1 MKHLY
6 EISAE
11 IAAIAD
17 HFDEIMA
24 LSSDNGEQDAETDTT
39 QKDLAALQTVLHAC
53 EIDRDKKAL
62 DIACLIKS
70 LAAERDGIEAEIDR
84 LKQRA
89 SSLERKEVWLKSYLS
104 ANIAGVKIKDA
115 RAVIS
120 WRPSKVVQEKVPA
133 EKMPERFQ
141 RVTTTIGV
149 NKTALR
155 EAIEAG
161 DETAKLLGT
170 IVTKQNL
177 QIQ

>member
-11 IAAIAD
+11 IAAITE
-17 HFDEIMA
+17 HFDEILA
-24 LSSDNGEQDAETDTT
+24 LASDNGEQDAETDTT
-39 QKDLAALQTVLHAC
+39 QKDLAALQTMLHAC

-70 LAAERDGIEAEIDR
+70 LEAEREAVEREIDR
-84 LKQRA
+84 LRFRVG
-89 SSLERKEVWLKSYLS
+89 SLKKKIGWLESYLE
-104 ANIAGVKIKDA
+104 ANIKGVYIKDS
-115 RAVIS
+115 RAIIS
-120 WRPSKVVQEKVPA
+120 WRPSKIVIEKVPA

-141 RVTTTIGV
+141 RVTTTVGV

-161 DETAKLLGT
+161 DEVAKLLGT
-170 IVTKQNL
+170 IETKQNL
-177 QIQ
+177 QIK

>member
-11 IAAIAD
+11 IAAITD
-17 HFDEIMA
+17 HFDEILA
-24 LSSDNGEQDAETDTT
+24 LASDNGEQDAETDTT
-39 QKDLAALQTVLHAC
+39 QKDLAALQTMLHAC

-70 LAAERDGIEAEIDR
+70 LDAERDGIEAEIDR

-89 SSLERKEVWLKSYLS
+89 GSLMKKERWLESYLES
-104 ANIAGVKIKDA
+104 NIPGVKIKDS

-120 WRPSKVVQEKVPA
+120 WRPSKSVVTNVPA

-141 RVTTTIGV
+141 RVTTTVGV

-161 DETAKLLGT
+161 DEVAKLLGT
-170 IVTKQNL
+170 IETKQNI
-177 QIQ
+177 QIK

>member
-11 IAAIAD
+11 IAAITD
-17 HFDEIMA
+17 HVDEI
-24 LSSDNGEQDAETDTT
+24 LSHSSDAGEQGPETDTT

-70 LAAERDGIEAEIDR
+70 IEAERDGIDAEIDR

-89 SSLERKEVWLKSYLS
+89 GSLMRKELWLESYLT
-104 ANIAGVKIKDA
+104 ANISGVKIKDA

-120 WRPSKVVQEKVPA
+120 WRPSKVVQAKVPA

-161 DETAKLLGT
+161 DEAAKMLAT
-170 IVTKQNL
+170 IEIKQNL